1 MKLYSFKKELK
12 AGELSNFALELSD
25 HFNDPSTSELQF
37 ITLYL
42 IDQRQH
48 ASFPSGNEDYEKAA
62 SELATKIASMG
73 NRFVPLIRMYD
84 NELIDLLQLRKS
96 STKTTD
102 VLETRDEV
110 NQASLDTSLT
120 KENDTPDGGNIDLTT
135 DNYITRSMRNN
146 LNSGER
152 ERNSLGELL
161 REEANVEVDDI
172 RTLLALENMY
182 DLVKDLYNDWLTL
195 IDQECLTFDL
205 DSL

>member
-1 MKLYSFKKELK
+1 MMKFYK
-12 AGELSNFALELSD
+12 LSD
-25 HFNDPSTSELQF
+25 PEF
-37 ITLYL
+37 IYGIDDAVGANAPVDIETVTMLL
-42 IDQRQH
+42 IVEGDRQH
-48 ASFPSGNEDYEKAA
+48 ASFPSFLDTA
-62 SELATKIASMG
+62 SGAGQIFAERVILMG
-73 NRFVPLIRMYD
+73 KRFVPLIRMYER
-84 NELIDLLQLRKS
+84 ELEDLLQLRKS

-102 VLETRDEV
+102 VTETRDEI

-161 REEANVEVDDI
+161 RDEANVEIDDV

-195 IDQECLTFDL
+195 IDQEFLVFDL